1 MYTHKP
7 ASPVLTMSLA
17 PGPVSIVNATTE
29 NSYNVNGKRSPIVT
43 VLALPVRVMSSD
55 SDRL

>member
-1 MYTHKP
+1 VAM
-7 ASPVLTMSLA
+7 LTMSLA
-17 PGPVSIVNATTE
+17 PGPVSI
-29 NSYNVNGKRSPIVT
+29 NVNGKRSPIVT